1 MTPKH
6 IRVTEVDGHAVVCF
20 NNLERV
26 VVPGEELEQLDSELQ
41 ALAGRESWASVIL
54 DFEDEP
60 FIPYCAFEAVLVR
73 LHKMFGK
80 RLKLCNVPSLVMEH
94 FQTNRLAT
102 VFHIWA
108 TRDDA
113 LQASHTGRQAKEQ
126 DRDH

>member
-1 MTPKH
+1 MAPKH

-41 ALAGRESWASVIL
+41 ALAGRESWVSVIL

-60 FIPYCAFEAVLVR
+60 FIPYGAFEVVLIR
-73 LHKMFGK
+73 LHKMLGE

-94 FQTNRLAT
+94 FEINRLAT
-102 VFHIWA
+102 LFYICP
-108 TRDDA
+108 TREDA
-113 LQASHTGRQAKEQ
+113 LQASHSGRQAKEQ